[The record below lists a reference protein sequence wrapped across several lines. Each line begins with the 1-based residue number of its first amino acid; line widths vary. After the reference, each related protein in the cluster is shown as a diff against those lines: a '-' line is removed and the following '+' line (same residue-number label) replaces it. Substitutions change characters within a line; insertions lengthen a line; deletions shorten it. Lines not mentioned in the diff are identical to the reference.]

1 MGSVDG
7 FVTIYFSNGS
17 KFKGVFQNGKKHG
30 DAVEIDAD
38 GKRFEGSYKYDKRN
52 GKFTERDKDGKI
64 IARGYYEDGIR
75 SNN

>member
-1 MGSVDG
+1 M
-7 FVTIYFSNGS
+7 
-17 KFKGVFQNGKKHG
+17 FQNGKKHG